1 MFRPNHMSS
10 NMGSGGASSNT
21 GIVSKIKGMFSRFS
35 MTTILYLLAFLL
47 FIIISIYI
55 YQSFVS
61 PKLAPSY
68 SSQDGSG
75 SGSGKTAELML
86 FYVDWCPHCKTG
98 KPIWDEVKN
107 EYQHRLING
116 YKVLFKE
123 YNCTEETAE
132 VEQLMNQYHI
142 EGYPTIKLLKDG
154 QVIEFDAKPTKSALE
169 QFLNTV
175 L

>member
-1 MFRPNHMSS
+1 MFRSNHMSS
-10 NMGSGGASSNT
+10 TMGSGGASSNT
-21 GIVSKIKGMFSRFS
+21 GFVSKIKGMFSRFNL
-35 MTTILYLLAFLL
+35 TTLIYILAFLL
-47 FIIISIYI
+47 FIIISVYI
-55 YQSFVS
+55 YQTYVS
-61 PKLAPSY
+61 PKLVPSY
-68 SSQDGSG
+68 ESSQD
-75 SGSGKTAELML
+75 GSGKTAELML

-98 KPIWDEVKN
+98 KPAWDEVKN

-116 YKVLFKE
+116 YKVIFKE

-132 VEQLMNQYHI
+132 VEKLMNQYHI